1 MTDMNSN
8 YLGKGKLIDLE
19 IDSAGYKGLA
29 VARVDGLVVFI
40 RNGVPGD
47 LVRAR
52 VISKKKNHVEAVVEE
67 VIRES
72 EHRVIP
78 ECRYFGVCGGCS
90 WQNMNYSQQLIF
102 KRQQVKEIFKHL
114 GDLELEDIGPILPAP
129 ESYYYRNKMEFTFKA
144 NRWLTSE
151 EIQSKERLS
160 KDFALGLH
168 VPKRWDKV
176 LDLDVCYLQGH
187 GSVEIVNSVRAV
199 SLKQGWSAYDSRGHT
214 GYLRNLVIRTGH
226 YTGETMVDL
235 VTSYS
240 DPNRMEILTEVL
252 QKISTGVT
260 TVVNSI
266 NSSRSPVSSGDERAI
281 YHGQGTIEEK
291 IGSLTFAIG
300 PDTFFQPNTV
310 QAERLYEV
318 VRDFAQLKGNET
330 LYDLYSG
337 IGTLSLFLANRV
349 KKVVAIENQQ
359 IAIQDATYN
368 AVVNGVD
375 NCTFHCGDVRSE
387 LNDDFIRQHGKPDV
401 LVVDPPRVG
410 MHKDVSQALL
420 SLAPERIIYVSCN
433 PATQV
438 RDLGILCQEYD
449 IDLVQ
454 PVDMFPQTYHIENV
468 VGLRRKSE
476 D

>member
-1 MTDMNSN
+1 MTDVKSN
-8 YLGKGKLIDLE
+8 DLGKGKLIDLE

-40 RNGVPGD
+40 KNGVPGD

-52 VISKKKNHVEAVVEE
+52 VISKKKNHIEAVVEE

-78 ECRYFGVCGGCS
+78 ECRYFGVCGGCA

-102 KRQQVKEIFKHL
+102 KRRQVREIFKHL
-114 GDLELEDIGPILPAP
+114 GDWELEDVGPTLPAP
-129 ESYYYRNKMEFTFKA
+129 EAYYYRNKMEFTFKA
-144 NRWLTSE
+144 NRWLTPE

-176 LDLDVCYLQGH
+176 LDLDVCYLQGC

-199 SLKQGWSAYDSRGHT
+199 SLKEGWSAYDSRGHT

-226 YTGETMVDL
+226 YTGETMVNL

-240 DPNRMEILTEVL
+240 DPNRMKILTEVL

-266 NSSRSPVSSGDERAI
+266 NPSRSPVSSGDERVI

-337 IGTLSLFLANRV
+337 IGTLSLFLANRA
-349 KKVVAIENQQ
+349 KKVAAIENQQ

-368 AVVNGVD
+368 AVLNGVD
-375 NCTFHCGDVRSE
+375 NCTFHCGDVRNE
-387 LNDDFIRQHGKPDV
+387 LNGDFIRKHGKPDV

-420 SLAPERIIYVSCN
+420 SLAPERIVYVSCN

-438 RDLGILCQEYD
+438 RDLGILCQKYD

-468 VGLRRKSE
+468 VGLRRK
-476 D
+476 